1 MGDWLNYERWEWQER
16 GRSRGRGGG
25 VSEQELADIAARLGG
40 EVVDPNKCT
49 VRLRVP
55 RCGTVTVRVYSS
67 TSFYVYDVAGPKGAA
82 YAFVRARLGLAASRP
97 AMTPEETKRAIQNI
111 LDGCQSAAG
120 TPVEA
125 YLRSRAITILPPL
138 VQYHPRLWHTDNY
151 WPTMVVERT
160 NSAGDVVA
168 LHRTFLTEDG
178 AKAPVDPVR
187 KDLGRSTGTAIR
199 LSGRAEELLIAE
211 GIETV
216 LSVMQTMNMPGW
228 AAGSAWALRMLVLP
242 PQVQRITIL
251 VDGDDEGERA
261 ACAACARWTAEGR
274 VVKLARAPRGKDF
287 NDLLMEQRNG

>member
-1 MGDWLNYERWEWQER
+1 MGGFKKMWEQRWER
-16 GRSRGRGGG
+16 LDSGRGISIGA
-25 VSEQELADIAARLGG
+25 QELATVAEALTG
-40 EVVDPNKCT
+40 EVVDSTKGT

-55 RCGTVTVRVYSS
+55 RCGIVMVRFYSP
-67 TSFYVYDVAGPKGAA
+67 TSFYVYDMAGPKGAA
-82 YAFVRARLGLAASRP
+82 YAFVRARLGLARP
-97 AMTPEETKRAIQNI
+97 ALTPQQNAQAIQDI
-111 LDGCQSAAG
+111 LRGCQPAAG

-138 VQYHPRLWHTDNY
+138 VQYHPKLWHTDNY
-151 WPTMVVERT
+151 WPAMVVERT

-178 AKAPVDPVR
+178 AKAPVEPVR

-228 AAGSAWALRMLVLP
+228 AAGSAWALRMVVLP
-242 PQVQRITIL
+242 PWVRRVTIL
-251 VDGDDEGERA
+251 VDGDAEGEHA